1 MWCPPCCNNP
11 MSAMVK
17 TWVMFS
23 EKEMVIPNFPSW
35 DGEDLTP
42 FIPGFGLPYDWGY
55 EHLHLDTSYFDVN
68 YRGLPG

>member
-1 MWCPPCCNNP
+1 

-55 EHLHLDTSYFDVN
+55 EHLHLDTSY
-68 YRGLPG
+68 LM